1 MNTFGPY
8 PLSNA
13 KGDHYKATVFVDPHA
28 IALWLAQSAVNNGKP
43 TARALGGAVVV
54 EVEKVLETTT

>member
-1 MNTFGPY
+1 MNIFGPY

-28 IALWLAQSAVNNGKP
+28 IALWLARNAVSNGKP
-43 TARALGGAVVV
+43 AARALGGAVLV
-54 EVEKVLETTT
+54 EVEKVAETTP